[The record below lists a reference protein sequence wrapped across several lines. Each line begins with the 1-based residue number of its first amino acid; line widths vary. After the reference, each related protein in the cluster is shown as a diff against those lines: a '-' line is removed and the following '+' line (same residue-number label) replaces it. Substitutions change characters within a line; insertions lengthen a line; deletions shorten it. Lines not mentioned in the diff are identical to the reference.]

1 MPTRDIGSSNGPLAR
16 RHFAFLFRG
25 DRQVAF
31 VAIELEGL
39 KLTCRHRT
47 VGLATGGD
55 RSNVRGARRRS
66 IRCEP
71 HIHRL
76 AVPTF
81 TEETILLDREDFVQR
96 PSSVQLGNVHEVVLF
111 SCDE

>member
-1 MPTRDIGSSNGPLAR
+1 MEAEVGMLVVETIAKIR
-16 RHFAFLFRG
+16 RAFSFRG

-55 RSNVRGARRRS
+55 RSNVGGARRRS
-66 IRCEP
+66 VRCEP

-81 TEETILLDREDFVQR
+81 TEEAKFFHHEGFWSGTILG
-96 PSSVQLGNVHEVVLF
+96 PT
-111 SCDE
+111 